1 MKKRAKLFLLFL
13 SIVGLNLQSCQEKKS
28 TQTELVAALPVAKV
42 KVSKAGV
49 SEQARQ
55 YKFSAKIEA
64 EQKSNLSTR
73 MMGEI
78 ISLKVKEGQRVQKG
92 QVIARIKSTDIQ
104 AKKNQLSA
112 NVLEIKAGLTS
123 AEADY
128 NRIKSLFD
136 KKSATQKELDDI
148 TAHRDMLRAKIK
160 NIEYADSEV
169 NAILDYATVKAPFS
183 GVIIKK
189 MMNEGDIASPGMPI
203 LSIQGTGVF
212 KAVAKVPESEIS
224 LFKEGSEVQV
234 KIDALGDKMVSGIVS
249 QVNPSGGYSGAQYEL
264 NIMLKAE
271 KNVVKELK
279 NGMFASVILENG
291 SEKHILVPTKAIVR
305 KGQLQGL
312 FTTDAQGKAMLRWL
326 RFGKQFGDKIEV
338 LSGLSEGENYIISHE
353 GKLVNGQKT
362 SAVNK

>member
-1 MKKRAKLFLLFL
+1 MQAGGLLW
-13 SIVGLNLQSCQEKKS
+13 IEG
-28 TQTELVAALPVAKV
+28 
-42 KVSKAGV
+42 
-49 SEQARQ
+49 QA
-55 YKFSAKIEA
+55 
-64 EQKSNLSTR
+64 R

-78 ISLKVKEGQRVQKG
+78 ISLKVREGERVQKG
-92 QVIARIKSTDIQ
+92 QIIARIKSTDIQ

-112 NVLEIKAGLTS
+112 NVLEVKAGLTS
-123 AEADY
+123 AEVDY

-148 TAHRDMLRAKIK
+148 TAQRDMLKAKLENLK
-160 NIEYADSEV
+160 YADSEI
-169 NAILDYATVKAPFS
+169 NAILDYATIKAPFS

-189 MMNEGDIASPGMPI
+189 MMNQGDIASPGMPI
-203 LSIQGTGVF
+203 VSIQGTGVF

-224 LFKEGSEVQV
+224 LLKEGLEVKV
-234 KIDALGDKMVSGIVS
+234 KIDALGGKIVTGIVS

-264 NIMLKAE
+264 SIMLKAE
-271 KNVVKELK
+271 QKTIKNFK

-291 SEKHILVPTKAIVR
+291 TEKHILIPMEAVVR

-312 FTTDAQGKAMLRWL
+312 FTTDSQGKAMLRWL

-338 LSGLSEGENYIISHE
+338 LSGLSEGENYIVSHE

-362 SAVNK
+362 STQ